1 MNKIMVEN
9 IQEYMKNFKEEQK
22 ELLVRINWCY
32 KKGKSGEFSSIENYY
47 DVTARFDMALD
58 AKTGEPLQTD
68 LATYKWLE
76 WFVPKKKK
84 LFGFKYGFQFEEGKI
99 YHILAREYIN
109 KPTDKFIRYYVDDV
123 LEYDIKDNR
132 FDPVY
137 LFESKFDDEVLDL
150 VVLIKSKICGW
161 SRDNFYRMPSA
172 TMIAFLDLKTNEVN
186 RHPTFLRWI
195 EKDTNSKLRYNFED
209 LGIYHIQARKSNTGE
224 NAYMLVDVV
233 NKTRNECLE
242 DLKKEYMKP
251 VIFTYKETKFTLN
264 RRYNQFE
271 GQLNYQGEMCD
282 FYLMVSEEDTGITK
296 HINKLDEIFD
306 NPLAFDI
313 RVREYVAEELYK
325 LANDWLDEDGDEIS
339 KEEFMKKIGNP
350 TFNIYSD
357 GTICLMYDTDGMFTD
372 HVITVKI
379 NDNGDLVKAEIE
391 G

>member
-99 YHILAREYIN
+99 YRILAREYIN

-137 LFESKFDDEVLDL
+137 LLNQNLMTRF
-150 VVLIKSKICGW
+150 LIWWC
-161 SRDNFYRMPSA
+161 
-172 TMIAFLDLKTNEVN
+172 
-186 RHPTFLRWI
+186 
-195 EKDTNSKLRYNFED
+195 
-209 LGIYHIQARKSNTGE
+209 
-224 NAYMLVDVV
+224 
-233 NKTRNECLE
+233 
-242 DLKKEYMKP
+242 
-251 VIFTYKETKFTLN
+251 
-264 RRYNQFE
+264 
-271 GQLNYQGEMCD
+271 
-282 FYLMVSEEDTGITK
+282 
-296 HINKLDEIFD
+296 
-306 NPLAFDI
+306 
-313 RVREYVAEELYK
+313 
-325 LANDWLDEDGDEIS
+325 
-339 KEEFMKKIGNP
+339 
-350 TFNIYSD
+350 
-357 GTICLMYDTDGMFTD
+357 
-372 HVITVKI
+372 
-379 NDNGDLVKAEIE
+379 
-391 G
+391 